1 MFFFFSFSQYII
13 IELDQNLRANV
24 EQVINTGKR
33 LYSTDNKDSSGVE
46 SAGMYQ
52 GNAEREKE
60 REREVVL
67 YPSLFYLCIM
77 ICYDN
82 QPVEKKIFLSY

>member
-1 MFFFFSFSQYII
+1 LFFFFSFSQYII

-52 GNAEREKE
+52 GNAERGK
-60 REREVVL
+60 RKRKRGRPLPFIVL
-67 YPSLFYLCIM
+67 SLH
-77 ICYDN
+77 YD
-82 QPVEKKIFLSY
+82 LL